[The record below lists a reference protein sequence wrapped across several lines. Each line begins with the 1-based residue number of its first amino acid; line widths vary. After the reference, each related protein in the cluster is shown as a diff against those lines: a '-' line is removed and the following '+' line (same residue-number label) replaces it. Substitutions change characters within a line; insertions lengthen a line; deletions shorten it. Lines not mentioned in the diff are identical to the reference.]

1 MKGDKLNAFML
12 FRCFCFLRPGGTY
25 NNFFMAPS
33 ASWQSGEGAG
43 RSERCH
49 HLKRSLKVYTFL
61 WGWEDRAKERSDDE
75 IGEISFWFIIKT
87 KDFHQHHRDLECIFL
102 LSLREK
108 KFLFFAEGEEN
119 IKENIRQWQQNYT
132 SCVVWR
138 ERAWSGDER
147 KWIKN
152 NSI

>member
-108 KFLFFAEGEEN
+108 KFLFFCWRRRKYKGEYKTMTTELHKLCHLEGASM
-119 IKENIRQWQQNYT
+119 K
-132 SCVVWR
+132 WR
-138 ERAWSGDER
+138 RAKVD
-147 KWIKN
+147 
-152 NSI
+152 